1 VRCTSKNALQL
12 STISIR
18 HSHGSLRRFS
28 LIFNVISIIRRI
40 ASDRDGWSGC
50 CLAHSSTRAV
60 SAGGMR
66 KAMTGSC
73 PVAGRPLLVRQLA
86 RGCLAEGRQSP
97 QVCGR
102 RHAEPA
108 AALAGN
114 PTHFIESEDLDSRAD
129 RLDKA
134 FAALHLYVT
143 AFFCDTA
150 QQIPGCSLN
159 RKHQNKL
166 FVDLQSEAV
175 AVSRN
180 APEELRNHENWKVS

>member
-1 VRCTSKNALQL
+1 MPCSRSALISTATSE
-12 STISIR
+12 
-18 HSHGSLRRFS
+18 
-28 LIFNVISIIRRI
+28 
-40 ASDRDGWSGC
+40 
-50 CLAHSSTRAV
+50 
-60 SAGGMR
+60 
-66 KAMTGSC
+66 
-73 PVAGRPLLVRQLA
+73 
-86 RGCLAEGRQSP
+86 GCLAEGRQSP